1 MIKYI
6 FLLIAFFTTAFPQN
20 IHKSIIEKERKPF
33 SSLRSRPLKGL
44 LSFLTALSPSLF
56 FAVGFSRF
64 LFWLNSSSPAHL
76 FNQGLFKKSL
86 LKNVK
91 NNEIIKLLFG
101 SLEF

>member
-6 FLLIAFFTTAFPQN
+6 IAFF
-20 IHKSIIEKERKPF
+20 SIW
-33 SSLRSRPLKGL
+33 
-44 LSFLTALSPSLF
+44 LSTKISTIPYALSPSLF